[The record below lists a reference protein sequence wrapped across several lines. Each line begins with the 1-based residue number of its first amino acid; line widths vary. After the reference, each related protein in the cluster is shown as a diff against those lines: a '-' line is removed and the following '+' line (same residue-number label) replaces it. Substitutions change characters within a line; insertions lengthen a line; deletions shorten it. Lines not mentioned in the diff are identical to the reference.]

1 MKICTL
7 LIINYCNNLNNL
19 GGMRKAYLVDIPNM
33 IDDLKLEV
41 NQTKFV
47 VKCYKNVYR
56 NKYENISMDAQM
68 QTICKTV
75 LEKLNVKLKNANLN
89 KLAIYRYLLF

>member
-1 MKICTL
+1 
-7 LIINYCNNLNNL
+7 
-19 GGMRKAYLVDIPNM
+19 MRQAYLVDIHNM

-47 VKCYKNVYR
+47 VKCYKNIYR

-68 QTICKTV
+68 QTTCKTV
-75 LEKLNVKLKNANLN
+75 LEKLNVKLKSANLN